1 MFDCPDYIKP
11 EYVAYRTYQD
21 RYSDLED
28 EEEEDDPLFT
38 EPWGVYDPD

>member
-28 EEEEDDPLFT
+28 EEEERMFDDDDY
-38 EPWGVYDPD
+38 YDVD